1 MFPRC
6 AALLLAAAIT
16 TLVAVEAV
24 AAEVFELEPE
34 YVYGKNRRPQ
44 MGYRQPE
51 VFDPLSDRLYQSGYR
66 NFAPTAIP
74 DELKEVP
81 AMERVQKMGRI
92 LACADAWFWPFSRTA
107 HKNEPPGLE
116 IEILQSI
123 AKKHGL
129 DVSIAW
135 VNTGMRFGV
144 GVTFGNSIDKGICDI
159 FLGLTYTGDD
169 HHMPKHKMAFTK
181 GFMST
186 GYVLVTQ
193 GPAADVKTLD
203 DAKAQGV
210 KIGVPAFSPMSE
222 YAQAN
227 GIPHETF
234 FQNYQVIDALIRGQV
249 NAAMIWSG
257 AISQAKLNHP
267 EAEFEMVKGYVP
279 PPGYTPM
286 AQDPWRNFQQFIF
299 PSLAMGTSFSAIA
312 MRMTRSQ
319 MLEVL
324 RQDYI
329 RPAFAKG
336 LRERVVVYRHA
347 LRNAVIPVMT
357 IVGIQFGHLLGRTVI
372 METVF
377 ALPGLGTMTL
387 RAIQQRD
394 YPLIQGS
401 VLVMALMFLLVNFVV
416 DILYA
421 VVDPRIRY
429 Q

>member
-1 MFPRC
+1 VRQYIITRLSLLIPVLFFVSVLVF
-6 AALLLAAAIT
+6 ALARVIPGDAAI
-16 TLVAVEAV
+16 LKAMGSPEGDAAGEIIGELRRQFGLDKPYPVQYVEWLGKV
-24 AAEVFELEPE
+24 LQGDMSTSFWTQKPVLEEIVSRLDVTFELAIGTTI
-34 YVYGKNRRPQ
+34 VS
-44 MGYRQPE
+44 
-51 VFDPLSDRLYQSGYR
+51 VLI
-66 NFAPTAIP
+66 AIP
-74 DELKEVP
+74 AGVISAIRRD
-81 AMERVQKMGRI
+81 
-92 LACADAWFWPFSRTA
+92 T
-107 HKNEPPGLE
+107 
-116 IEILQSI
+116 
-123 AKKHGL
+123 GL
-129 DVSIAW
+129 DYVARITSI
-135 VNTGMRFGV
+135 
-144 GVTFGNSIDKGICDI
+144 
-159 FLGLTYTGDD
+159 LGLA
-169 HHMPKHKMAFTK
+169 MPNFWIGTLMI
-181 GFMST
+181 
-186 GYVLVTQ
+186 VL
-193 GPAADVKTLD
+193 
-203 DAKAQGV
+203 
-210 KIGVPAFSPMSE
+210 PAF
-222 YAQAN
+222 
-227 GIPHETF
+227 
-234 FQNYQVIDALIRGQV
+234 
-249 NAAMIWSG
+249 WW
-257 AISQAKLNHP
+257 
-267 EAEFEMVKGYVP
+267 GYVP

-329 RPAFAKG
+329 RTAFAKG